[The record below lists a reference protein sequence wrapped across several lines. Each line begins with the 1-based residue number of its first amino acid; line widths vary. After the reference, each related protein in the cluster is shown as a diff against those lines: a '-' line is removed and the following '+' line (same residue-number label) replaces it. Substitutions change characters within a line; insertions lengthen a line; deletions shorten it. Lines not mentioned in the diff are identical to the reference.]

1 MVLPYEIYYVQ
12 FEYGIWFNLVPFFKI
27 LCKVVDQKFSAMYP
41 KTQNQAEKPDENEK
55 SGTRTHLWCIPDAK
69 IPKTLK
75 NPDIFGSTR
84 KSEKKNAI

>member
-1 MVLPYEIYYVQ
+1 
-12 FEYGIWFNLVPFFKI
+12 
-27 LCKVVDQKFSAMYP
+27 MYP
-41 KTQNQAEKPDENEK
+41 KTQNPAEKPDENQK

-75 NPDIFGSTR
+75 NPDNFGSTR